1 MSIPPFID
9 MVSGSDQ
16 TSVILT
22 THSMVSTF
30 GVAKQFNT
38 KLQAKLKQRNCLD
51 KQEECEALCPRIG
64 IMAAGQLKCIGSAQ
78 HLKTKFGE
86 GYQMELKVEEAAAG
100 GSDFYEVFGQLL
112 QTANRSENVDVENAE
127 DVEVSFDL
135 EQAIA
140 GAQAVSGDTFLSD
153 KITEDDPNGYF
164 VHKSATSVVGVS
176 VMELAAFCATELR
189 LQGLQLFLEKMYPN
203 IILRERQDTRMRFE
217 VPSKDSKIS
226 ALFEV
231 VEENKD
237 TLYVSEY
244 GISQTT
250 LEQVFNMHAAEAE
263 KLKEGT
269 DDR

>member
-1 MSIPPFID
+1 
-9 MVSGSDQ
+9 
-16 TSVILT
+16 
-22 THSMVSTF
+22 
-30 GVAKQFNT
+30 
-38 KLQAKLKQRNCLD
+38 
-51 KQEECEALCPRIG
+51 
-64 IMAAGQLKCIGSAQ
+64 MAAGQLKCIGSAQ
-78 HLKTKFGE
+78 HLKTKFGQ
-86 GYQMELKVEEAAAG
+86 GYQMELKVEEAAG
-100 GSDFYEVFGQLL
+100 GGNDYNEVLGKLL
-112 QTANRSENVDVENAE
+112 LSANRSKNFDVENAE
-127 DVEVSFDL
+127 DVELFFNL
-135 EQAIA
+135 EQAIV

-164 VHKSATSVVGVS
+164 VHKSATSAVGVS

-189 LQGLQLFLEKMYPN
+189 LQGLQSFFEKMYPN

-231 VEENKD
+231 VEENKE
-237 TLYVSEY
+237 TLFVSEY

-263 KLKEGT
+263 KLKQGT